1 MRTENLY
8 QIFSKMPELETPRLL
23 LRAMRVRDTEDM
35 YAYAKDP
42 EVTRY
47 LLWSPH
53 KSPDYTRS
61 YLEYL
66 AGRYRLGQH
75 YEWAMVSKADGHM
88 IGTCGF
94 SRIECPHN
102 AAEIGYVLNPAY
114 WGQGLVAEAA
124 ERVLR
129 FGFDVL
135 GLHRVEARYMVGNDE
150 SRRVMEKLGM
160 RFEGVRR
167 GSMLVKG
174 VYRDIGICSI
184 LVNEYRER
192 RPRE

>member
-23 LRAMRVRDTEDM
+23 LRAMRVKDTEDM
-35 YAYAKDP
+35 YAYAKNP
-42 EVTRY
+42 EVTQY

-94 SRIECPHN
+94 SKIECPQN

-114 WGQGLVAEAA
+114 RGQGLVAEAA

-135 GLHRVEARYMVGNDE
+135 GLHRVEARYMVGNDA

-160 RFEGVRR
+160 QFEGVRR

-174 VYRDIGICSI
+174 AYRDIGICSV

>member
-8 QIFSKMPELETPRLL
+8 QIFSKMPELETARLL
-23 LRAMRVRDTEDM
+23 LRAMRVKDTEDM
-35 YAYAKDP
+35 YAYAKNP
-42 EVTRY
+42 EVTQY

-94 SRIECPHN
+94 SKIECLHN

-114 WGQGLVAEAA
+114 RGQRLVVEAA

-135 GLHRVEARYMVGNDE
+135 GLHRVEARYMVGNDA

-192 RPRE
+192 RLLE

>member
-8 QIFSKMPELETPRLL
+8 QIFSKMPELETPRLF

-35 YAYAKDP
+35 YAYAKDT

-47 LLWSPH
+47 LLWIPH

-135 GLHRVEARYMVGNDE
+135 GLHRVEARYMVGNDA

>member
-8 QIFSKMPELETPRLL
+8 QIFSKMPELETPRLF

-102 AAEIGYVLNPAY
+102 AAGIGYVLNPAY

-135 GLHRVEARYMVGNDE
+135 GLHRVEARYMVGNDA